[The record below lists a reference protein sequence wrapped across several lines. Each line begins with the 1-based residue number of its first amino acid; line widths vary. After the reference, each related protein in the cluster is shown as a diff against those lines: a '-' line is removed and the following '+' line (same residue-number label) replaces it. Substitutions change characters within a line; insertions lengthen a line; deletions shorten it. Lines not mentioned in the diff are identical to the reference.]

1 MFKQCGEKD
10 DFIQYLEKNLEEFRC
25 RKSLPKKEDS
35 SQHTTKVVEE
45 ASLNTKS
52 SVSSPSKDLEE
63 VSSFQ
68 KNIATLK
75 EFREKHGHY
84 NVPMSSFQK
93 NIAVL
98 KEASLKEQPTK
109 LSTSSPSKDL
119 NDNGNQTRNEEMSS
133 FQKNIATLKEFRE
146 KHGHCNIPKNHPDQT
161 LYCWTQRMGVSY
173 RFIQEGKKPPY
184 NLQPDEIK
192 QLTDLDFDFRK
203 SKKKSWDTWFEQL
216 EEYKQ
221 RHGHVNVRNTKEDNP
236 LYMWCY
242 RMNYAY
248 NERKRN
254 IKPRH
259 SSLSEEREQKLLDIG
274 FKFYTVKA
282 KCFWK
287 SFDEWF
293 AELES
298 FKASHGHIEV
308 PCSHEHRYLHQW
320 CLAMKKS
327 CEESKQGKIP
337 QGYKFDKEEIKKLE
351 EIGFCVVETT
361 KGSDDEKEL
370 ASLDGDIETAKDS
383 DDKMKPVPL
392 IEDTSA
398 DGSDD
403 KKELVP
409 IHADIE
415 TAKGSVD
422 EIKPVSMDG
431 DTANSDNVV
440 ATST

>member
-1 MFKQCGEKD
+1 MEK
-10 DFIQYLEKNLEEFRC
+10 FRC
-25 RKSLPKKEDS
+25 RKSLPKKKDGS
-35 SQHTTKVVEE
+35 RRNTKVVEE

-75 EFREKHGHY
+75 EFREKHGH
-84 NVPMSSFQK
+84 
-93 NIAVL
+93 
-98 KEASLKEQPTK
+98 
-109 LSTSSPSKDL
+109 
-119 NDNGNQTRNEEMSS
+119 
-133 FQKNIATLKEFRE
+133 
-146 KHGHCNIPKNHPDQT
+146 CNIPKNHPDQT
-161 LYCWTQRMGVSY
+161 LYCWTQRMGMSY
-173 RFIQEGKKPPY
+173 RFIQEGKKPSY

-216 EEYKQ
+216 KEYKQ

-248 NERKRN
+248 NDRKRN

-259 SSLSEEREQKLLDIG
+259 RSLSEEREQKLLDIG

-282 KCFWK
+282 KYFWK
-287 SFDEWF
+287 SFNEWF

-320 CLAMKKS
+320 CLAMKTL
-327 CEESKQGKIP
+327 CEESKQGS
-337 QGYKFDKEEIKKLE
+337 YKFDKEEIKKLE
-351 EIGFCVVETT
+351 AIGFCVAETT

-398 DGSDD
+398 DDSDD
-403 KKELVP
+403 KKELLP

-415 TAKGSVD
+415 TAKGSD
-422 EIKPVSMDG
+422 
-431 DTANSDNVV
+431 
-440 ATST
+440 